1 MKYILIAVLA
11 MCLFSTAQAASLTTV
26 TMVTSGVSGV
36 VCFRGAMTT
45 PLAGGEIERFCTGV
59 NGSASVKLPA
69 WVTYR
74 IKEDV
79 PSGYAV
85 NRVECIGAA
94 KYLVDGPSATIN
106 VQDSDVTC
114 TFKHVRRHRL
124 SSK

>member
-1 MKYILIAVLA
+1 MKYILIAALA
-11 MCLFSTAQAASLTTV
+11 LCMFAPVQAVSLTTV
-26 TMVTSGVSGV
+26 TVVTSRVSGT

-45 PLAGGEIERFCTGV
+45 PLSGGEIERFCTDV
-59 NGSASVKLPA
+59 NGATSVRLPA

-79 PSGYAV
+79 PAGYSV
-85 NRVECIGAA
+85 NRVECVGAA
-94 KYLVDGPSATIN
+94 KYRVDGPSATIN